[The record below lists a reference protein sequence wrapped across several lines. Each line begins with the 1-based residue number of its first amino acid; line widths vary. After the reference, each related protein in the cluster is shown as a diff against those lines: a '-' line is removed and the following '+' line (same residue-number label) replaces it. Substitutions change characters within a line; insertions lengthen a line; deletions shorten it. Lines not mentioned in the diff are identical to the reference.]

1 MKNVGWIILGML
13 LIVLVSG
20 LLYYFVHPMFGG
32 SFKGT
37 RLERMKQSPNFRN
50 GVFHNLEVTPSLKS
64 DVNVVSLMW
73 DFLFNKKPGLKPLD
87 VLPAL
92 KCDLKNLP
100 SQDLLIWFGHSSYLL
115 KIDGKLLLVDPVFS
129 ENASPV
135 PGSNKAFKI
144 AVDYTVA
151 DFPKIDYLFIS
162 HDHYDHLDYE
172 TIIRLREKVGQV
184 ICGLGVGAH
193 FESWGYK
200 TEQIVEGDWYDQV
213 NLVPD
218 FQVTFTPA
226 RHFSGRR
233 ITRNNTLWTSF
244 VLKTSKYNLFL
255 GGDSG
260 YGKHFKTIG
269 ERFGPFDLAILEN
282 GQYNDAWHYIHSLPE
297 EWGLETKDLQAKVT
311 MPVHSSK
318 FALAMHGWKE
328 PMEKFYETAQKEH
341 SKLITPKI
349 GELVSLNKL
358 DTIYSPWWRDVN

>member
-1 MKNVGWIILGML
+1 ML

>member
-32 SFKGT
+32 NFKGT

-100 SQDLLIWFGHSSYLL
+100 PQDLLIWFGHSSYLL

>member
-13 LIVLVSG
+13 LIIVISG

-32 SFKGT
+32 SFKGA
-37 RLERMKQSPNFRN
+37 RLERMKQSPNFRD
-50 GVFHNLEVTPSLKS
+50 GVFHNLEVTPSLKN
-64 DVNVVSLMW
+64 DVNIVSLMW
-73 DFLFNKKPGLKPLD
+73 DFLFNKKPGLKPLV
-87 VLPAL
+87 VLPAV

-100 SQDLLIWFGHSSYLL
+100 AQDLLVWFGHSSYLL

-144 AVDYTVA
+144 AVDYTAA
-151 DFPKIDYLFIS
+151 DFPEIDFLFIS

-172 TIIRLREKVGQV
+172 TVTKLREKVGRV

-200 TEQIVEGDWYDQV
+200 PEQIVEGDWYDQV
-213 NLVPD
+213 TLQPD

-233 ITRNNTLWTSF
+233 FTRNNTLWTSF
-244 VLKTSKYNLFL
+244 VLKTTKYNLFL

-269 ERFGPFDLAILEN
+269 DRFGPFDLAILEN

-297 EWGLETKDLQAKVT
+297 EWGLETRDLQAKVT
-311 MPVHSSK
+311 LPVHSSK

-328 PMEKFYETAQKEH
+328 PMEKFYEIAQKEN

-349 GELVSLNKL
+349 GELVHLDKL
-358 DTIYSPWWRDVN
+358 DTIYAPWWREVN

>member
-1 MKNVGWIILGML
+1 MKNVGWVILGML
-13 LIVLVSG
+13 LIIVISG

-32 SFKGT
+32 SFKGA
-37 RLERMKQSPNFRN
+37 RLERMKQSPNFRD
-50 GVFHNLEVTPSLKS
+50 GVFHNLEVTPSLKN
-64 DVNVVSLMW
+64 DVNIVSLMW
-73 DFLFNKKPGLKPLD
+73 DFLFKKKPGLKPLD
-87 VLPAL
+87 ALPAM
-92 KCDLKNLP
+92 KCDLKKLP
-100 SQDLLIWFGHSSYLL
+100 AQDILVWFGHSSYLL

-129 ENASPV
+129 DNASPV

-144 AVDYTVA
+144 AVDYTAA

-172 TIIRLREKVGQV
+172 TIIKLRDKVGQV

-200 TEQIVEGDWYDQV
+200 PAQIVEGDWYDQI

-297 EWGLETKDLQAKVT
+297 EWGLETRDLQAKVT
-311 MPVHSSK
+311 LPVHSSK

-328 PMEKFYETAQKEH
+328 PMEKFYEISQKEH

-349 GELVSLNKL
+349 GELVHLDKL
-358 DTIYSPWWRDVN
+358 DTVYAPWWREVN

>member
-1 MKNVGWIILGML
+1 MRNVGWIILGML
-13 LIVLVSG
+13 LIVFVSG

-32 SFKGT
+32 SMKGD
-37 RLERMKQSPNFRN
+37 RLARMRQSPNFRN
-50 GVFHNLEVTPSLKS
+50 RVFHNLEVTPALKN
-64 DVNVVSLMW
+64 DVNIVSLMW
-73 DFLFNKKPGLKPLD
+73 DFLFNKKPGLKPLV
-87 VLPAL
+87 VLPAV

-100 SQDLLIWFGHSSYLL
+100 EQDILVWFGHSSYLL

-129 ENASPV
+129 QNASPV
-135 PGSNKAFKI
+135 PGSNRVFKI
-144 AVDYTVA
+144 AVDYTAA

-172 TIIRLREKVGQV
+172 TVAKLREKVVQV

-193 FESWGYK
+193 FEAWGYK
-200 TEQIVEGDWYDQV
+200 PEQIIEGDWYDQV
-213 NLVPD
+213 NLDPN
-218 FQVTFTPA
+218 FQITFTPA

-233 ITRNNTLWTSF
+233 FTRNNTLWTSF
-244 VLKTSKYNLFL
+244 VLKTPKYNLFL

-297 EWGLETKDLQAKVT
+297 EWGLETKDLQAKAT
-311 MPVHSSK
+311 LPVHSSK
-318 FALAMHGWKE
+318 FALAMHGWRE
-328 PMEKFYETAQKEH
+328 PMEKFYEIAQKER

-349 GELVSLNKL
+349 GELVHLNKL
-358 DTIYSPWWRDVN
+358 DSVYAPWWRDVN

>member
-1 MKNVGWIILGML
+1 
-13 LIVLVSG
+13 
-20 LLYYFVHPMFGG
+20 
-32 SFKGT
+32 
-37 RLERMKQSPNFRN
+37 
-50 GVFHNLEVTPSLKS
+50 
-64 DVNVVSLMW
+64 MW
-73 DFLFNKKPGLKPLD
+73 F
-87 VLPAL
+87 
-92 KCDLKNLP
+92 
-100 SQDLLIWFGHSSYLL
+100 
-115 KIDGKLLLVDPVFS
+115 
-129 ENASPV
+129 
-135 PGSNKAFKI
+135 
-144 AVDYTVA
+144 
-151 DFPKIDYLFIS
+151 
-162 HDHYDHLDYE
+162 
-172 TIIRLREKVGQV
+172 
-184 ICGLGVGAH
+184 GVGAH

-200 TEQIVEGDWYDQV
+200 AEQIVEGDWYDQI

-233 ITRNNTLWTSF
+233 VTRNNTLWTSF

-311 MPVHSSK
+311 LPVHSSK

-349 GELVSLNKL
+349 GELVHLNKL
-358 DTIYSPWWRDVN
+358 DTVYSPWWREVN

>member
-32 SFKGT
+32 SFKGA

-64 DVNVVSLMW
+64 DVNIVTLMW
-73 DFLFNKKPGLKPLD
+73 DFLFNKKPGLKPSG
-87 VLPAL
+87 VLPAM

-100 SQDLLIWFGHSSYLL
+100 LQDILVWFGHSSYLL

-129 ENASPV
+129 DNASPV

-144 AVDYTVA
+144 AVDYTAA

-162 HDHYDHLDYE
+162 HDHYDHLDYGS
-172 TIIRLREKVGQV
+172 IIKLREKVGQV

-200 TEQIVEGDWYDQV
+200 AEQIVEGDWYDQI

-233 ITRNNTLWTSF
+233 VTRNNTLWTSF

-311 MPVHSSK
+311 LPVHSSK

-349 GELVSLNKL
+349 GELVHLNKL
-358 DTIYSPWWRDVN
+358 DTVYSPWWREVN

>member
-13 LIVLVSG
+13 LIIVISG

-32 SFKGT
+32 SFKGA

-50 GVFHNLEVTPSLKS
+50 GVFHNLEVTPSLKN
-64 DVNVVSLMW
+64 DVNIVSLMW
-73 DFLFNKKPGLKPLD
+73 DFLFNKKPGLKPLV
-87 VLPAL
+87 VLPAV

-100 SQDLLIWFGHSSYLL
+100 EQDLLVWFGHSSYLL

-144 AVDYTVA
+144 AVDYTA
-151 DFPKIDYLFIS
+151 TDFPEIDFLFIS

-172 TIIRLREKVGQV
+172 SIIKLREKVGRV

-193 FESWGYK
+193 FEFWGYK
-200 TEQIVEGDWYDQV
+200 PEQIVEGDWYDQV
-213 NLVPD
+213 TLQPD

-233 ITRNNTLWTSF
+233 FTRNNTLWTSF
-244 VLKTSKYNLFL
+244 VLKTPKYNLFL

-269 ERFGPFDLAILEN
+269 DRFGPFDLAILEN

-297 EWGLETKDLQAKVT
+297 EWGLETRDLQAKVT
-311 MPVHSSK
+311 LPVHSSK

-328 PMEKFYETAQKEH
+328 PMEKFYEIAQKEH

-349 GELVSLNKL
+349 GELVHLDKL
-358 DTIYSPWWRDVN
+358 DTVYAPWWREVN

>member
-1 MKNVGWIILGML
+1 MKNVGWVILGML

-32 SFKGT
+32 SFKGA

-64 DVNVVSLMW
+64 DVNIVSLMW

-87 VLPAL
+87 ALPAM
-92 KCDLKNLP
+92 KCDLKKLP
-100 SQDLLIWFGHSSYLL
+100 AQDILVWFGHSSYLL

-129 ENASPV
+129 DNASPV

-144 AVDYTVA
+144 AVDYTAA

-172 TIIRLREKVGQV
+172 TIIKLREKVGKV

-200 TEQIVEGDWYDQV
+200 AEQIVEGDWYDQI

-297 EWGLETKDLQAKVT
+297 EWGLETRDLQAKVT
-311 MPVHSSK
+311 LPVHSSK

-328 PMEKFYETAQKEH
+328 PMEKFYEISQKEH
-341 SKLITPKI
+341 SKLITPKM
-349 GELVSLNKL
+349 GELVHLDKL
-358 DTIYSPWWRDVN
+358 DTVYAPWWREVN